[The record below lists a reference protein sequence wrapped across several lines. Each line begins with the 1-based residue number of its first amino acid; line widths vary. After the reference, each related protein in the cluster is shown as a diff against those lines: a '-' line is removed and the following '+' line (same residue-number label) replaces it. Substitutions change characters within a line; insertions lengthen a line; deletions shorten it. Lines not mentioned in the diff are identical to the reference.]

1 VELVKHVAEDFTK
14 CKDQA
19 WIFIPSSYHEK
30 KTMQGILE
38 DRMSTPAEVSFSG
51 MSPTGC
57 YALQS
62 ML

>member
-1 VELVKHVAEDFTK
+1 MWLKTLPNVKIKLGFLYLVV
-14 CKDQA
+14 
-19 WIFIPSSYHEK
+19 IMK